1 MKRIRVGVRYR
12 DTVTILYL
20 TEKEAREIH
29 EIIEQGIS
37 EYEMSEIVEI
47 LSKARKRGDTKT
59 YKINWF
65 IDLTEPEDEQFDDI
79 RFW

>member
-47 LSKARKRGDTKT
+47 LSKARKRKDVRNFKVD
-59 YKINWF
+59 WF
-65 IDLTEPEDEQFDDI
+65 IDITEPEDEQFDDI
-79 RFW
+79 RLW

>member
-12 DTVTILYL
+12 DTVTILHL

-37 EYEMSEIVEI
+37 EYEISEIAET
-47 LSKARKRGDTKT
+47 LSRARKRKDVKNF
-59 YKINWF
+59 KVDWF
-65 IDLTEPEDEQFDDI
+65 VDLTEPEDEQFNDV
-79 RFW
+79 RLW